1 MRIGPVI
8 VLACL
13 VGSIVGAQ
21 EPPTWTHWQYSAPID
36 AGVVDTARLVG
47 VPVPSGVT
55 TRAASGWAD
64 LRVIDQDG
72 HEVPYVLRTRLA
84 ATAAEWRATRL
95 LDPSVA
101 LGEYTQAI
109 LDAGAETRV
118 HNSMRLDVDD
128 SEDFLSWVE
137 VAGSDDAKAWR
148 ILRERAPIYSL
159 RHAGM
164 GACTDVTYP
173 DSTARYV
180 RARLLDGS
188 RPHRVRA
195 GQLAY
200 EVTTTAELV
209 PAEVALVTTNGQ
221 AQKSVWVSSPDA
233 PRVPVAEVR
242 FDTAQSAFDRPVTL
256 ETGGD
261 DGAHWQHVVS
271 GEIFRVSEHGMPH
284 AALAIRIPEAS
295 AARWRVT
302 VYNRSDAPIADLH
315 PAFYAI
321 RRRVVFRQ
329 EPGRQYQLLFG
340 NPRAMAP
347 DYEMARLTESAAL
360 DAARDATL
368 GAAVANAGYTD
379 GAPWSE
385 RHGGL
390 LWLALAVAV
399 LVMGFVVLRTLRKAG

>member
-1 MRIGPVI
+1 MRIGLAI
-8 VLACL
+8 VLASL
-13 VGSIVGAQ
+13 AAPIVGAQ

-36 AGVVDTARLVG
+36 AGAVDTGRLVSVA
-47 VPVPSGVT
+47 VPPGVT
-55 TRAASGWAD
+55 TRAARGWAD
-64 LRVIDQDG
+64 LRLIDDQG
-72 HEVPYVLRTRLA
+72 REVPYVLRTRLA
-84 ATAAEWRATRL
+84 TTTAEWRATRL
-95 LDPSVA
+95 LDPSVVP
-101 LGEYTQAI
+101 GEYTQAI

-159 RHAGM
+159 RRAGM
-164 GACTDVTYP
+164 GASTDVTYP

-209 PAEVALVTTNGQ
+209 PAEVALAPTAGQ
-221 AQKSVWVSSPDA
+221 PQKSVWMSGPDA

-242 FDTAQSAFDRPVTL
+242 FDTAQSAFDRPVSL
-256 ETGGD
+256 ETSD
-261 DGAHWQHVVS
+261 DGAQWQHIAS
-271 GEIFRVSEHGMPH
+271 GEIFRVTEHGTPH

-302 VYNRSDAPIADLH
+302 VYNRSDAPMADLH
-315 PAFYAI
+315 PALYAI

-329 EPGRQYQLLFG
+329 EPGRQYRLLFG

-347 DYEMARLTESAAL
+347 DYEMARLTEPATL
-360 DAARDATL
+360 DAAPDATL
-368 GAAVANAGYTD
+368 GAAVANAGYSD

-385 RHGGL
+385 RHGGV
-390 LWLALAVAV
+390 LWLALAAAV
-399 LVMGFVVLRTLRKAG
+399 LVLGSLVIRTLRKAG